1 MPALIKQSGFAE
13 LFIKDHPLLDVR
25 APGEFKHGAF
35 PNAINLPLLND
46 EQREAVG
53 IKYKQ
58 SGQQAAIA
66 TGEQL
71 INAEEKL
78 ARLTQWQSFLRINP
92 HALLYCFRG
101 GLRSEISQQWLTENG
116 NRIARIE
123 GGYKALRRF
132 LLDTLEEVANSSDF
146 IIVAGKTGSGKTH
159 LINQLHNSV
168 DLEGCAHH
176 RGSAFGRRSRAQPS
190 QINFEN
196 SLAIDFLKLCFKNLK
211 KLFLEDESRSIGS
224 LSIPK
229 NLHVAMGDSPL
240 AVIEQSVEVRVET
253 ILHDYIIS
261 NYQDYRQCSPEH
273 AEELFADSLL
283 ASLDR
288 IQRRLGGENTAQLRK
303 IMNDALAATD
313 EESANSLHRNWIRH
327 LLESYYDPMYDYQ
340 LSKKNHH
347 VVFRGDSDEFLAWA
361 ARINDSSDVP

>member
-1 MPALIKQSGFAE
+1 MPALIDQSGFAE

-46 EQREAVG
+46 EQRKTVG

-71 INAEEKL
+71 IHAEEKR
-78 ARLTQWQSFLRINP
+78 ARLRAWQSFLETHPN
-92 HALLYCFRG
+92 ALLYCFRG
-101 GLRSEISQQWLTENG
+101 GLRSEIVQQWLTENG
-116 NRIARIE
+116 ISIARIE

-132 LLDTLEEVANSSDF
+132 LLDTLEEVANTGDF

-196 SLAIDFLKLCFKNLK
+196 SLAIGFLKLDFKRLK
-211 KLFLEDESRSIGS
+211 KLFLEDESRTIGS

-229 NLHVAMGDSPL
+229 NLHAAMGNSPL
-240 AVIEQSVEVRVET
+240 VVIEQSVEFRVET

-283 ASLDR
+283 SSLDK
-288 IQRRLGGENTAQLRK
+288 IQRRLGGENTVQLRN

-313 EESANSLHRNWIRH
+313 EESANELHRSWIRQ
-327 LLESYYDPMYDYQ
+327 LLESYYDPMYEYQ
-340 LSKKNHH
+340 LSKKIHR
-347 VVFRGDSDEFLAWA
+347 VLFRGDRDEFLAWA
-361 ARINDSSDVP
+361 AGIDDQ